1 MKRVLIKEIE
11 RQKELM
17 NVKEQIMVPNL
28 LNLFDISRY
37 FKQDD
42 STSKSTPSATPQY
55 KVGSFEEMASTVID
69 KLEGG
74 YYHPEKHKSRAMG
87 DSGETMMGI
96 DRKHGGDINTSSEGK
111 EFWSLIDK
119 ADAKNKW
126 EWNYKGGPLE
136 SKLRNLVV
144 RMIKPRFDSYSKR
157 YLDPQAREIVMKSPG
172 LMFHFIYAV
181 WNGPGWFRK
190 FADKINEKVR
200 KGVKDPKELY
210 MTALRSRTNSGNRII
225 AQSGTKIDD
234 ILGTNVV

>member
-1 MKRVLIKEIE
+1 MKRILIKEIE

-28 LNLFDISRY
+28 MNIFDISRY

-42 STSKSTPSATPQY
+42 STKSTTTSVPTKFKA
-55 KVGSFEEMASTVID
+55 GSFEEMASTVID

-74 YYHPEKHKSRAMG
+74 YYHPQKHKSSGMG

-96 DRKHGGDINTSSEGK
+96 DRKHGGNINITPEGK

-136 SKLRNLVV
+136 SKLRNLVIK
-144 RMIKPRFDSYSKR
+144 MIKPLFESYSQR
-157 YLDPQAREIVMKSPG
+157 YLDPEAREIVMKSPG

-190 FADKINEKVR
+190 FAEKINEKVKR
-200 KGVKDPKELY
+200 GVKDPKQLY
-210 MTALRSRTNSGNRII
+210 MTALKSRTESGNTLI
-225 AQSGTKIDD
+225 ARSGTKIDD
-234 ILGTNVV
+234 ILGTNMV